1 MFQATRVGGSSAHSF
16 SLKVAGATSYILLP
30 CSQIANPNSHR
41 NAFAGTGSGA
51 DASAKLNE
59 DQELVFLTKFKTVSR
74 RVAVSLRSGSGLC
87 SGNHAVSVIL
97 DLIVTS
103 VLQATCN
110 TYKRGKMCPF
120 DKCCLFAHGVNEL
133 RRCPFELGSSTMCV
147 LLSHVIIMYI
157 RTSTLPNLHGR
168 VASTTPTLLQHL
180 LRHVVPQR
188 TGTILIQLNPPF
200 PSTALSPM
208 RPHHSTTSLNDSA
221 S

>member
-1 MFQATRVGGSSAHSF
+1 M
-16 SLKVAGATSYILLP
+16 
-30 CSQIANPNSHR
+30 
-41 NAFAGTGSGA
+41 
-51 DASAKLNE
+51 
-59 DQELVFLTKFKTVSR
+59 
-74 RVAVSLRSGSGLC
+74 
-87 SGNHAVSVIL
+87 IL

-180 LRHVVPQR
+180 LRRVVPQR
-188 TGTILIQLNPPF
+188 TGSILIQLNPPF

-208 RPHHSTTSLNDSA
+208 RPHHLTTSLNDSA